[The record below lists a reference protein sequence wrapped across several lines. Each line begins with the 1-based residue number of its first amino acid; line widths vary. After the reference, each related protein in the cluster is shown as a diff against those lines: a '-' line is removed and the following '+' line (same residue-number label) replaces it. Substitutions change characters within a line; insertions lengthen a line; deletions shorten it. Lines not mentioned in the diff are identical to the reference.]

1 MRSTRVQECLLN
13 KLGFRAR
20 SSANKLGQSP
30 RRNINMFNSR
40 KGESTMNRL
49 LKNAIALGVVS
60 GFALC
65 AQGVNSA
72 GVGYMA
78 QAKVMS
84 EYKGVKLGMKRDA
97 VKAAMGNPASSSDTS
112 DEFNL
117 TGDDKMMVHYDNEE
131 VKAIQ
136 LAFSDPKNA
145 PHWKEVVGDAEVSE
159 TPNGAKT
166 ARKIMEAEKFWV
178 SIYQTKDGATTRIT
192 ISR

>member
-1 MRSTRVQECLLN
+1 
-13 KLGFRAR
+13 
-20 SSANKLGQSP
+20 
-30 RRNINMFNSR
+30 
-40 KGESTMNRL
+40 MNRL
-49 LKNAIALGVVS
+49 LQIAIALGVVS

-65 AQGVNSA
+65 AQSVISA
-72 GVGYMA
+72 GVGHVT
-78 QAKVMS
+78 QVKVMS

-117 TGDDKMMVHYDNEE
+117 TGDDKMTVHYEDGE

-145 PHWKEVVGDAEVSE
+145 PPWKEVVGDAEVGE
-159 TPNGAKT
+159 TSTGAKT